1 MRAAHTGGTTS
12 SVLRA
17 THISVNPS
25 LPKNAPALPP
35 PPPPPPPK
43 APCLAPQQ
51 VLTVDLLGPDL
62 EEAEGRKETGEGGA
76 AEEDDP
82 RVLKWLA
89 AQPQ

>member
-1 MRAAHTGGTTS
+1 
-12 SVLRA
+12 
-17 THISVNPS
+17 
-25 LPKNAPALPP
+25 
-35 PPPPPPPK
+35 
-43 APCLAPQQ
+43 
-51 VLTVDLLGPDL
+51 VDLLGPDL